1 MNSEA
6 QMGAVNYKE
15 GRQRQ
20 EIKEQD
26 IHKEK
31 QVSKLNCKGKAE
43 RELIQRQKRRRHKQ
57 WRKIQAYEVLSIKI

>member
-1 MNSEA
+1 
-6 QMGAVNYKE
+6 MGAVNYKE

-43 RELIQRQKRRRHKQ
+43 RELIQRQSGEKYKHMK
-57 WRKIQAYEVLSIKI
+57 YYP